1 MLDRVPLSL
10 GEETAWS
17 SCTVRTV
24 ELQYVGVVFVLEV
37 VPGQRC
43 VLVGSDGSLL
53 ASYCRLASACTLF

>member
-53 ASYCRLASACTLF
+53 ASYCM